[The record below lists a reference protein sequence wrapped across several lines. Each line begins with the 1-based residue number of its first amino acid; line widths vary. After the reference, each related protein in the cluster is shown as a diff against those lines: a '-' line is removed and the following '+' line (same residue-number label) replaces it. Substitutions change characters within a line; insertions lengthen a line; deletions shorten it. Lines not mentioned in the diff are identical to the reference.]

1 MHRRRRQQTPP
12 TEPDLPITPMLDM
25 SFQLMA
31 FFILTFRP
39 VPTEGQLALV
49 LPSIGVGEPSAA
61 PLDPSEKADSY
72 IVTVSPTGGVPT
84 DISLQKDG
92 ELEGVTFKTTPQSQ
106 SKAMDDLYA
115 ALAKIVKD
123 QKAANKKTPTLDI
136 QFADEVRYQFVIK
149 MLDDAKVAGFEK
161 ISPNLL
167 GKGKKPA
174 APPP

>member
-1 MHRRRRQQTPP
+1 MHRRGRQQTPA

-49 LPSIGVGEPSAA
+49 LPSLGVGQPSIVTLN
-61 PLDPSEKADSY
+61 PDDKPDSY
-72 IVTVSPTGGVPT
+72 TVTVSPTGGVPS
-84 DISLQKDG
+84 DITLLKEG
-92 ELEGVTFKTTPQSQ
+92 ETEGQTFKMTPAKQSQ
-106 SKAMDDLYA
+106 AMDDLYA
-115 ALAKIVKD
+115 ALVKLVKD
-123 QKAANKKTPTLDI
+123 QKAAKKPTPTLDI
-136 QFADEVRYQFVIK
+136 QFADEVRYQYVIK

-167 GKGKKPA
+167 GKAKKKPM
-174 APPP
+174 P

>member
-1 MHRRRRQQTPP
+1 MHRKRRQNTPP

-39 VPTEGQLALV
+39 VPTEGQLALI
-49 LPSIGVGEPSAA
+49 LPSIGQGEPS
-61 PLDPSEKADSY
+61 PSFDPTEKPDAY
-72 IVTVSPTGGVPT
+72 IVTVSPTGGVPS

-92 ELEGVTFKTTPQSQ
+92 ELEAVTFKTSPQSQ

-123 QKAANKKTPTLDI
+123 QKAANRKVPTLDI

>member
-1 MHRRRRQQTPP
+1 MHRRGRQQTPA

-49 LPSIGVGEPSAA
+49 LPSLGQGPPIAKIDDVT
-61 PLDPSEKADSY
+61 EKPDAY
-72 IVTVSPTGGVPT
+72 TVTVSPTGGIPS
-84 DISLQKDG
+84 DITLLKEN
-92 ELEGVTFKTTPQSQ
+92 ELEPVTFKMTPQSQ
-106 SKAMDDLYA
+106 TKAMDDLYA

-123 QKAANKKTPTLDI
+123 QKAAKRPVPTLDM
-136 QFADEVRYQFVIK
+136 QFGDEVRYQFVIK

-161 ISPNLL
+161 ISPNLI
-167 GKGKKPA
+167 GKTKKPA

>member
-1 MHRRRRQQTPP
+1 
-12 TEPDLPITPMLDM
+12 
-25 SFQLMA
+25 MA

-49 LPSIGVGEPSAA
+49 LPSLGEGA
-61 PLDPSEKADSY
+61 PAPIVQPDEKPDAY
-72 IVTVSPTGGVPT
+72 IVTVAPTGGIPS

-92 ELEGVTFKTTPQSQ
+92 ELEPVTFRMTPQSQ

-123 QKAANKKTPTLDI
+123 QKVAKRPTPTLDM
-136 QFADEVRYQFVIK
+136 QFADEVRYQYVIK

-161 ISPNLL
+161 ITPNLL
-167 GKGKKPA
+167 GSKPKKKPA
-174 APPP
+174 P

>member
-1 MHRRRRQQTPP
+1 MHRRGRQQSPA

-49 LPSIGVGEPSAA
+49 LPSLGEGPPIANLN
-61 PLDPSEKADSY
+61 PNEEKPDAY
-72 IVTVSPTGGVPT
+72 IVTVSPTGGVPS

-92 ELEGVTFKTTPQSQ
+92 ELEPVTFRMTPQSQ

-123 QKAANKKTPTLDI
+123 QKAAKRPTPTLDI
-136 QFADEVRYQFVIK
+136 QFADEVRYQYVIK

-167 GKGKKPA
+167 GKPKKKPM
-174 APPP
+174 P

>member
-1 MHRRRRQQTPP
+1 MHRRGRQQTPN

-49 LPSIGVGEPSAA
+49 LPDLGAGSPVANINPNE
-61 PLDPSEKADSY
+61 EKPDSY
-72 IVTVSPTGGVPT
+72 TATVAATGGVPS
-84 DISLQKDG
+84 DITLLKEG
-92 ELEGVTFKTTPQSQ
+92 ELEARTFKLTPANQSQ
-106 SKAMDDLYA
+106 AMTDLYN
-115 ALAKIVKD
+115 ALAKIVQEKR
-123 QKAANKKTPTLDI
+123 AAKGPKPKLEI
-136 QFADEVRYQFVIK
+136 QFADDVRYQYVIK

-167 GKGKKPA
+167 GKTPKKPP
-174 APPP
+174 AP

>member
-1 MHRRRRQQTPP
+1 MHRRRRQHTPN

-49 LPSIGVGEPSAA
+49 LPDVGQGAPAA
-61 PLDPSEKADSY
+61 VEDLNTEKPDSY
-72 IVTVSPTGGVPT
+72 IVTVAPTGGVPS
-84 DISLQKDG
+84 DITLLKEG
-92 ELEGVTFKTTPQSQ
+92 ETEGKTFKMTPAKLS
-106 SKAMDDLYA
+106 SAMDDLYA
-115 ALAKIVKD
+115 ALGKIVKD
-123 QKAANKKTPTLDI
+123 KKAEKGLVPKLEI

-149 MLDDAKVAGFEK
+149 MIDDAKLAGFEK

-167 GKGKKPA
+167 GKDRKKP
-174 APPP
+174 PQP